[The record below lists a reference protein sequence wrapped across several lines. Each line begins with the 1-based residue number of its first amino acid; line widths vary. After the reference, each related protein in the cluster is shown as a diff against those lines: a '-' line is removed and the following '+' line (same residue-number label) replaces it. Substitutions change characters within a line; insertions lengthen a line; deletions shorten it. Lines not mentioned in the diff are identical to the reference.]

1 MPAIALARAV
11 LRQRV
16 MKAKSKQSLATTTT
30 QLDGAD
36 LASIGGAIATTI
48 IPGLWAGPD
57 GAQSCVFG
65 PGVPAASTTF
75 LFQTGPLQTMV
86 RVGGIYR

>member
-1 MPAIALARAV
+1 
-11 LRQRV
+11 
-16 MKAKSKQSLATTTT
+16 MKAKHKQSIATIGSE
-30 QLDGAD
+30 LGGDD
-36 LASIGGAIATTI
+36 LASVGGAIATSV

-57 GAQSCVFG
+57 GTQSCIFG

-86 RVGGIYR
+86 RIGGIYR

>member
-1 MPAIALARAV
+1 
-11 LRQRV
+11 
-16 MKAKSKQSLATTTT
+16 MKAKSKQSIAMATSA
-30 QLDGAD
+30 LGGDD
-36 LASIGGAIATTI
+36 LASIGGGLATSV

-75 LFQTGPLQTMV
+75 LFQTGAMQTMV
-86 RVGGIYR
+86 RVGGYYR

>member
-1 MPAIALARAV
+1 
-11 LRQRV
+11 
-16 MKAKSKQSLATTTT
+16 MKAKRKQSTTTT
-30 QLDGAD
+30 ELGGET
-36 LASIGGAIATTI
+36 LASIGGAIATSI

-57 GAQSCVFG
+57 GAQSCIFG

-75 LFQTGPLQTMV
+75 LFQTGPIQTMV